1 MSMSSKMS
9 NNSKLSNSNFN
20 FNPPPPSSDVNN
32 SMKCQEKEKHYSGK
46 QMPVATSVSSA
57 VSRSEA
63 PQSPGSMQVPGI
75 RPSNPSQR
83 VPTSDGV
90 NLIQSMI
97 KQMPDGARNSS
108 PSAGHPVPGFP
119 ASHCA
124 SASSPSS
131 TSFPT
136 SESPFSSSLSSLPGL
151 ESSLDT
157 QMAVMGSACFSYSEI
172 LAATNGFDE
181 RNKIGEGAFGKVYYG
196 VLRQNKCAVKKM
208 FEVR

>member
-1 MSMSSKMS
+1 MPSKKS
-9 NNSKLSNSNFN
+9 NNSMNSNSNFN

-46 QMPVATSVSSA
+46 QMPVA

-97 KQMPDGARNSS
+97 KQMPDGVWNSS
-108 PSAGHPVPGFP
+108 SSAGHPVPGFS

-131 TSFPT
+131 SFPT